1 MTSSDDPT
9 PTPQPDPPKYDD
21 RSYRSMAGIVTGVLL
36 IALSLWLGGDAVLRG
51 SGRTPWLTLA
61 GLLAALPL
69 LAAFTIRP
77 AVYAGEERLRI
88 RNPFRTITVPW
99 AAVEH
104 LRAGYS
110 TEVHAGGRRFQ
121 LWAIPVSLR
130 ARKRVA
136 RQTARA
142 ATATVRQSTALTA
155 ADLPARAWSDQAV
168 DELRN
173 LAETNAAKPGAQ
185 GEVTVRWA
193 YEIIAPIAAGAIV
206 LAVLLAIG

>member
-9 PTPQPDPPKYDD
+9 PTPQPDRPKYDD
-21 RSYRSMAGIVTGVLL
+21 RAYRSVAGIVTGTLL

-77 AVYAGEERLRI
+77 AVFAGEERLRI

-99 AAVEH
+99 SAVEH

-110 TEVHAGGRRFQ
+110 TEVVAGGQRFQ

-142 ATATVRQSTALTA
+142 ATATARQSSALNA
-155 ADLPARAWSDQAV
+155 PEIPPRAWSDQAV
-168 DELRN
+168 DELRE

-185 GEVTVRWA
+185 GEVSVRWA
-193 YEIIAPIAAGAIV
+193 YEVIAPIITGAIV
-206 LAVLLAIG
+206 LAVLLVIG

>member
-9 PTPQPDPPKYDD
+9 PTPQPDRPKYDD
-21 RSYRSMAGIVTGVLL
+21 RAYRSVAGIVTGALL

-77 AVYAGEERLRI
+77 AVFAGEERLRI

-99 AAVEH
+99 SAVEH

-110 TEVHAGGRRFQ
+110 TEVVAGGQRFQ

-142 ATATVRQSTALTA
+142 ATATARQSSALNA
-155 ADLPARAWSDQAV
+155 PEIPPRAWSDQAV
-168 DELRN
+168 DELRE

-185 GEVTVRWA
+185 GEVSVRWA
-193 YEIIAPIAAGAIV
+193 YEVIAPIITGAIV

>member
-1 MTSSDDPT
+1 MTSSDNPA
-9 PTPQPDPPKYDD
+9 PTPQPDRPKYDD

-36 IALSLWLGGDAVLRG
+36 LALSLWLGGDAVLRG

-77 AVYAGEERLRI
+77 AVYAGEDRLRI

-110 TEVHAGGRRFQ
+110 TEVFAGGNQ
-121 LWAIPVSLR
+121 YQMWAVPVSLR

-136 RQTARA
+136 RQAARS
-142 ATATVRQSTALTA
+142 ATETSRKYSGTGAQDGPV
-155 ADLPARAWSDQAV
+155 RAWSDQVV
-168 DELRN
+168 DELRE
-173 LAETNAAKPGAQ
+173 LAETNATRPGAQ
-185 GEVTVRWA
+185 GEVSVRWA
-193 YEIIAPIAAGAIV
+193 YEVIAPIVTGVIV
-206 LAVLLAIG
+206 LAVLIAIG

>member
-1 MTSSDDPT
+1 MTSSDSPEPT
-9 PTPQPDPPKYDD
+9 PTPD
-21 RSYRSMAGIVTGVLL
+21 RPTYQDRAYRSMAGIVTGVLL
-36 IALSLWLGGDAVLRG
+36 IALSLWLGGDAVFRG

-61 GLLAALPL
+61 ALLAALPL

-77 AVYAGEERLRI
+77 AVYAGEARLRI

-110 TEVHAGGRRFQ
+110 TEVIAGGKRYQ

-142 ATATVRQSTALTA
+142 ATATARQSSALNA
-155 ADLPARAWSDQAV
+155 PEIPARAWSDQAV
-168 DELRN
+168 DELRD
-173 LAETNAAKPGAQ
+173 LAETHAADPAAQ

-193 YEIIAPIAAGAIV
+193 YEV
-206 LAVLLAIG
+206 LAPMATGIVVLTVLLILG